1 MSRPTLVIAN
11 KNYSSWSMRPWVLL
25 RQLGIDFEEVQLK
38 FDSEAWKA
46 GIARWSPSGLVPVLW
61 LDGEPIWDSLAIVE
75 TVAERW
81 PEKTVWPRDLRA
93 RMVARSICAEMHSGF
108 RALRGAMPMNI
119 RSEHRGQG
127 LSPDVSRDIDRIVAN
142 WTISRERFGQGGEML
157 FGGFTAAD
165 AFYAPVVT
173 RLATYGV
180 GLPSVA
186 RRYADAVLALPSV
199 QEWSASA
206 RAETEFYAPD
216 EPYAAQSRAGP

>member
-1 MSRPTLVIAN
+1 MAKPTLVIAN

-25 RQLGIDFEEVQLK
+25 RALGIDFEEVQLK
-38 FDSEAWKA
+38 FDSDEWKQ

-81 PEKTVWPRDLRA
+81 PDKHVWPRDLRA

-108 RALRGAMPMNI
+108 RALRNAMPMNI
-119 RSEHRGQG
+119 RGEHPGKG
-127 LSPDVSRDIDRIVAN
+127 MSVEVERDIDRIVAN
-142 WTISRERFGQGGEML
+142 WTIARERFGRGGEML
-157 FGGFTAAD
+157 FGAFTAAD

-173 RLATYGV
+173 RLATYAV
-180 GLPSVA
+180 KLPPVA
-186 RRYADAVLALPSV
+186 RRYADAVLALPAV
-199 QEWSASA
+199 REWSASA

-216 EPYAAQSRAGP
+216 EPYAAAR